1 MTDDT
6 KYKTYKNEDGTIDV
20 VSVYGQ
26 VLATCKDQNGVNY
39 FLKSITNKAYSILI
53 NNTRSNGR

>member
-1 MTDDT
+1 MADAK
-6 KYKTYKNEDGTIDV
+6 KYKTYKNEDGTIDI

-26 VLATCKDQNGVNY
+26 VLATCKDQDAVNQ
-39 FLKSITNKAYSILI
+39 FLKSLTDKAYSMLI

>member
-1 MTDDT
+1 MADAK
-6 KYKTYKNEDGTIDV
+6 KYKTYKNEDGTIDI

-26 VLATCKDQNGVNY
+26 VLATCKDQDAVNQ
-39 FLKSITNKAYSILI
+39 FLKSLTDKAYSILI